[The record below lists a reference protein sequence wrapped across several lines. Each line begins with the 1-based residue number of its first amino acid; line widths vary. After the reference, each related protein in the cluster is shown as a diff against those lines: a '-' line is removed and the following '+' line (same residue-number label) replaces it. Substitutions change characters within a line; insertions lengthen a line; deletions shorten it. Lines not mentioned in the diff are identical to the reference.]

1 MNAYQFR
8 TAVNGIMRERW
19 INTLSVLAI
28 ATGLLMTAMAYLA
41 VYNIKLAAEHLPE
54 RFSVTVF
61 LNDTLTEPE
70 GRELVNQ
77 VSRIE
82 GVKHVTYISRDE
94 ALAELKRTM
103 ADADMILGGLA
114 ENPLPASLDVRVN
127 EDSVTAEAVRAVAD
141 GIKRLK
147 GVSDVEYG
155 EKLLG
160 VIQKVRY
167 YAGTFASAVMLI
179 IVAGMLFVCYSTVK
193 ILLYRKRD
201 EVDTL
206 MVLGA
211 TKWFIRG
218 PFIIEGGIVGC
229 LGGAIAAV
237 GLMAFKVVVYDQM
250 MSTMPLL
257 SELSAPPEIL
267 LALPLGGLLVG
278 ALGALMAVGAIKY

>member
-1 MNAYQFR
+1 MNAYQIR
-8 TAVNGIMRERW
+8 TAVNGIMREKW
-19 INTLSVLAI
+19 INAISVLAI
-28 ATGLLMTAMAYLA
+28 ATGLLLAAMAYLA
-41 VYNIKLAAEHLPE
+41 VYNVKLAANRLPE

-61 LNDTLTEPE
+61 LSDTLTGAQ
-70 GRELVNQ
+70 GRDLANQ

-82 GVKHVTYISRDE
+82 GVKQVTYISRDD

-103 ADADMILGGLA
+103 ADADTILGGLA

-127 EDSVTAEAVRAVAD
+127 EDSVTAEAVRTVAD
-141 GIKRLK
+141 AIKRIS

-167 YAGTFASAVMLI
+167 YAGTFASAVMTI

-193 ILLYRKRD
+193 ILLYRKRE

-218 PFIIEGGIVGC
+218 PFIMEGAIVGL
-229 LGGAIAAV
+229 LGGLIAAG
-237 GLMAFKVVVYDQM
+237 GLMAFKVVVFDQM

-257 SELSAPPEIL
+257 GELSAPPEIL